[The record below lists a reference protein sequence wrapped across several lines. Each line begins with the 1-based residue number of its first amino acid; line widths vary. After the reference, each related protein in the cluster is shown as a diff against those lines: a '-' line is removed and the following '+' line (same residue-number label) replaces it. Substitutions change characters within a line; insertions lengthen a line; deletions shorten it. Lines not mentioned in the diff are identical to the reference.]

1 VKEIRRLL
9 PYFRPEWATLCAA
22 YVCMIL
28 LAATTAIYA
37 SLAGPA
43 LKFIFS
49 GNISDIL
56 RTSHGQLRSAW
67 HWVPTDWIAWIE
79 TFDRTR
85 ALLVLPALIVATA
98 LFKGLSQTGQFYL
111 TGRTSQRI
119 LRHLRADAFAALLRQ
134 SPSFFTQRSHGDL
147 LSRLTA
153 DANMV
158 EQSIFYGVAPILR
171 EPLSVLALVGFCFYI
186 DAKLALWTFVVV
198 PAALFPLARFGGW
211 LTRVSHRGQDLQGDI
226 NGVCDEALSGVRV
239 VQAYGAEDF
248 ERERLDQAA
257 KRYLRQMK
265 VSYFIRAVRTPTM
278 EFLGA
283 VALAGLLTLLG
294 YQVRIKG
301 ADPAHFISFFVAL
314 VMMYDP
320 LKKLGNVADYLAT
333 GVAALRRLLEIVDIA
348 PAICD
353 RKGARPLSRFNKS
366 VRFERVSFA
375 YHTEPVLTDLSLELA
390 AGQMVALVGS
400 SGAGKTTLAHLLPR
414 FYDVTA
420 GRILIDDMDI
430 RDLTLASLRRQMSVV
445 SQDTFLFNTS
455 VAANIAYG
463 RSDASR
469 KEIVRAAEAAY
480 ADEFVQRLPHGYD
493 SVIGERGVT
502 LSGGQRQRLAIAR
515 ALLRDAPLLILDEAT
530 SSLDV
535 ESERFVQQAL
545 DVLMRGRTSL
555 VIAHRLS
562 TVRRADVI
570 AVLKGG
576 CIVEKGR
583 HDELIALSGE
593 YARLY
598 ALQFDDKSSAPATVA
613 AAN

>member
-1 VKEIRRLL
+1 MKELRRLL
-9 PYFRPEWATLCAA
+9 PYFRPEWAPLTAA
-22 YVCMIL
+22 YACMIV
-28 LAATTAIYA
+28 LALTTALYA

-49 GNISDIL
+49 GSISDIL
-56 RTSHGQLRSAW
+56 RSTNGELRSMW
-67 HWVPTDWIAWIE
+67 RSVPTDFVQWLE
-79 TFDRTR
+79 SFDRMR
-85 ALLVLPALIVATA
+85 ALLVLPGLVIVTA
-98 LFKGLSQTGQFYL
+98 FVKGLSQTGQFYL

-119 LRHLRADAFAALLRQ
+119 LRHLRGDAFAALLRQ
-134 SPSFFTQRSHGDL
+134 PPAFFTARTHGDL

-153 DANMV
+153 DANMI

-171 EPLSVLALVGFCFYI
+171 EPLSVLALVGFCFYT

-198 PAALFPLARFGGW
+198 PTAIFPLARFGSW
-211 LTRVSHRGQDLQGDI
+211 LTRVSRRGQNMQGDI
-226 NGVCDEALSGVRV
+226 NAVCDEALGGVRV
-239 VQAYGAEDF
+239 VQAFGAESV
-248 ERERLDQAA
+248 EKQRLDVSAL
-257 KRYLRQMK
+257 RYYRQMK

-278 EFLGA
+278 EFMGA
-283 VALAGLLTLLG
+283 AALAGLLALLG
-294 YQVRIKG
+294 YQVRSKG
-301 ADPAHFISFFVAL
+301 ADPAHYISFFVAL

-333 GVAALRRLLEIVDIA
+333 GIAALQRLFEIVDI
-348 PAICD
+348 PPTICD
-353 RKGARPLSRFNKS
+353 RPGATALAGFRSQ
-366 VRFERVSFA
+366 VRFERVGFG
-375 YHTEPVLTDLSLELA
+375 YHNELVLRDLDLELE
-390 AGQMVALVGS
+390 AGQMVALVGP
-400 SGAGKTTLAHLLPR
+400 SGAGKTTLANLLPR
-414 FYDVTA
+414 FYDVSS
-420 GRILIDDMDI
+420 GQILIDGHDI
-430 RDLTLASLRRQMSVV
+430 RELTLESLRRHMSVV
-445 SQDTFLFNTS
+445 SQDTFLFNTT

-463 RSDASR
+463 RPGAGQR
-469 KEIVRAAEAAY
+469 EIVLAAEAAY
-480 ADEFVQRLPHGYD
+480 ADEFVARLPKGYE

-562 TVRRADVI
+562 TVRRADSI

-576 CIVEKGR
+576 HIIEQGR
-583 HDELIALSGE
+583 HDQLIKAGGE

-598 ALQFDDKSSAPATVA
+598 ELQFDDRPQPSPAADVVS
-613 AAN
+613 